1 MRNIGHYLTT
11 YMRAGDIVCRYGG
24 EEFVLILV
32 DASLEDTRK
41 RAEELR
47 VKIKKLQILYKG
59 KPLENITISLGA
71 SVFPEHGTT
80 VEDLLRAAD
89 QALYKAKTDGRDRL
103 EVFAIKEA
111 G

>member
-1 MRNIGHYLTT
+1 
-11 YMRAGDIVCRYGG
+11 
-24 EEFVLILV
+24 
-32 DASLEDTRK
+32 
-41 RAEELR
+41 LR
-47 VKIKKLQILYKG
+47 VKIKKLQILHQG

-80 VEDLLRAAD
+80 AEDLLRAAD

-103 EVFAIKEA
+103 EIFAIKAA

>member
-1 MRNIGHYLTT
+1 MLPS
-11 YMRAGDIVCRYGG
+11 AP
-24 EEFVLILV
+24 
-32 DASLEDTRK
+32 LEDTRK
-41 RAEELR
+41 RSEELR
-47 VKIKKLQILYKG
+47 VEINKLWILYRG
-59 KPLENITISLGA
+59 KPLENITISLGV